1 MLSLFSYEGV
11 KTKYWILKERIHIRE
26 TTRAISL
33 FLNQVAMAIPIQKNL
48 KKKLA
53 TTPKHLTPLLVNNTS
68 HVQ

>member
-33 FLNQVAMAIPIQKNL
+33 FLNQVAMAIPIQKKL
-48 KKKLA
+48 KKE
-53 TTPKHLTPLLVNNTS
+53 TS
-68 HVQ
+68 NHIETFDTIASK